1 MFNPKQAATFDAILE
16 SIINNQDHLFFIYT
30 AGSYGKTFLC
40 NTIAAKVRRR
50 EQVVLYIASSE
61 IAILL
66 LDRGRT
72 SYLCFKISL
81 SINEDSVARLKQNSY
96 IFPVI

>member
-1 MFNPKQAATFDAILE
+1 MFNPKQAATFDTILE
-16 SIINNQDHLFFIYT
+16 SIINNQDHLFFIHT
-30 AGSYGKTFLC
+30 AGGCGKTFLC

-50 EQVVLYIASSE
+50 EQVVLYIASSK
-61 IAILL
+61 IAVLL
-66 LDRGRT
+66 LDRERT
-72 SYLCFKISL
+72 SHLCFKISL

>member
-30 AGSYGKTFLC
+30 TGSYGKTFLC